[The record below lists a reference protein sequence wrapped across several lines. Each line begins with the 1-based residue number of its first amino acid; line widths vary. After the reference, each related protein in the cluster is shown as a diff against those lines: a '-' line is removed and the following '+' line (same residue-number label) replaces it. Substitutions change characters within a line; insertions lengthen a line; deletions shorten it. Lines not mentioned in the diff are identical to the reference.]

1 MKTVIWGKCKT
12 TFIQKWGNQSS
23 VLPSIQYVEIGGV
36 VVFSRIYNYRIIEA
50 IFGPYIYIYILILRL
65 GVFLMGFRGLS
76 YGHTNPYQVAIA
88 LENAAESG
96 LSIEIADSET
106 LDSSVRRRFGMS
118 AFAFVRQFDGCGD
131 WCKF

>member
-50 IFGPYIYIYILILRL
+50 IFGPYIYIYLHSSTWSFSNGISRLIVRPYKPLPSGDSARK
-65 GVFLMGFRGLS
+65 RGR
-76 YGHTNPYQVAIA
+76 I
-88 LENAAESG
+88 G
-96 LSIEIADSET
+96 LID
-106 LDSSVRRRFGMS
+106 
-118 AFAFVRQFDGCGD
+118 
-131 WCKF
+131 